1 MTKVLSLPVLERL
14 TSLRLQGHREVPTDT
29 AVSAWN
35 HLERLG
41 LDLGELVS
49 GRQGSRSFSG
59 QPFRWGQGWF
69 FEMRDGGLS
78 WNFDRH
84 DALAICSRVDLLS
97 KIFARMRGQPVL
109 ALLGRAQEQVAD
121 ALVGPELSILDA

>member
-1 MTKVLSLPVLERL
+1 MTKLLSLPVLERL

-49 GRQGSRSFSG
+49 GRLGARSFSG

-69 FEMRDGGLS
+69 FEIRDGGLS

-84 DALAICSRVDLLS
+84 DALAISSRVGLLI
-97 KIFARMRGQPVL
+97 KMYVRMRGQPVL
-109 ALLGRAQEQVAD
+109 ALLNRTQEAVAD
-121 ALVGPELSILDA
+121 AVVGPDLSILDA